1 MEYESALN
9 KKIKILSLSTT
20 YPESS
25 DSTKPKFVHLLNK
38 ELAKLGAEINVI
50 SPHSK
55 GLPEKTEMDSI
66 QINFFKYLPDSLEIT
81 KSIPDEA
88 KTIGGKL
95 KILLMLFRFFL
106 FSKSFS
112 HKYTD
117 LILHGHWAFPGGY
130 IAYLIAKR
138 LKKKFIVTV
147 HGSEIAQLK
156 KYSYLRKITVNA
168 LNHSSKVI
176 ASNNFLK
183 NRLIKLGINE
193 NKIELIKP
201 VPNFITTNLKQNELK
216 KFREKFTN
224 QENKIIL
231 FVGRLTEVKGTEY
244 LIKSLKLLKIK
255 NFHCIIVG
263 GGILEKKLK
272 ELAQTENL
280 SEHITFF
287 GPANSKQLGSLY
299 SIGDVFV
306 LPSIVDS
313 LGGTEGTGLV
323 IPEAMN
329 CNLPVIASNVGG
341 IADIIKH
348 EENGLLVEQKNPEQI
363 ANAIDR
369 IFSDSILDNKIIQ
382 NSKKTVEEFSPSLIA
397 KKYYEIFVNL

>member
-1 MEYESALN
+1 MIRKL
-9 KKIKILSLSTT
+9 KMFSLATT
-20 YPESS
+20 YPESQ

-38 ELAKLGAEINVI
+38 ELARLGAEIKVI
-50 SPHSK
+50 APHSK
-55 GLPEKTEMDSI
+55 GLPRKIEMDSI
-66 QINFFKYLPDSLEIT
+66 QINFFKYLPESLEIT

-88 KTIGGKL
+88 KTTGGKL
-95 KILLMLFRFFL
+95 KILIMLFRFFL
-106 FSKSFS
+106 FSKNITNKDNDFV
-112 HKYTD
+112 
-117 LILHGHWAFPGGY
+117 LHGHWAFPGGY

-138 LKKKFIVTV
+138 LNKKFIVTV
-147 HGSEIAQLK
+147 HGSETVPLE
-156 KYSYLRKITVNA
+156 KYGYLRKITINA

-183 NRLIKLGINE
+183 KKLVKLGIDE

-201 VPNFITTNLKQNELK
+201 VPNFITTNLKQDDLN
-216 KFREKFTN
+216 KFREKFTIP
-224 QENKIIL
+224 ENKVIL

-244 LIKSLKLLKIK
+244 LIKSLKLLKTK

-272 ELAQTENL
+272 ELAKTENL
-280 SEHITFF
+280 SKYITFF
-287 GPANSKQLGSLY
+287 GPANTKQLGSLY

-363 ANAIDR
+363 ANAIEQ
-369 IFSDSILDNKIIQ
+369 IFSDSILRTKIIQ
-382 NSKKTVEEFSPSLIA
+382 NSKKTVEEFSPSSIA
-397 KKYYEIFVNL
+397 KKYFEILTSISE